1 MPSDLIPIDNSAY
14 HSIVPVKFT
23 LSKQS
28 SHENPILPGGKSAM
42 IGAIPVQGTG
52 RQIGLL
58 SKIVRPVPCIADKK
72 DRQCIGNKLVQPQF
86 YC

>member
-52 RQIGLL
+52 PADWSLKQNRSASALH
-58 SKIVRPVPCIADKK
+58 ADK
-72 DRQCIGNKLVQPQF
+72 RG
-86 YC
+86 